1 MPLPRVSWPAAASTV
16 APAADLTGAGQSAE
30 DRNASVLCG
39 GSVIPVIYG
48 WTSIGA
54 RIASVIAHGSD
65 LLLLC
70 VISRGEIDAIES
82 ATMDGEPLPSGVTM
96 HTYAGTAGQVADPW
110 LVAAFAAQG
119 KTYADALPGI
129 AYAVV
134 RVPQSASAGFPQI
147 VFTVRGR
154 KLYDPR
160 TGLVAY
166 SDNPALAL
174 ADFLSNAVYGC
185 GLSVE
190 TAGIVACADHCD
202 QMIGGEKRRTIGLAM
217 DAQQRSGAWINAL
230 RTYAGCFVD
239 RAGGLVR
246 MIPDAPASVVMSFD
260 ASSIVDGSLKVRK
273 RGTANT
279 PTVMRVTWS
288 DPAKGFED
296 AEAEVVLAGVTSG
309 DLDRL
314 ESSIPLPGVPRYSQ
328 AVREATERLNK
339 LWLTDLEVGFEVFD
353 DGLRLLPG
361 AVIAVTHPVGLSAK
375 ALRVVKVTDKGFGRW
390 EIAGTEYDPA
400 VYSDAVT
407 TAPSTSDTDL
417 PSPLAPPS
425 VAGLALSEEVYQ
437 TQTGIYASRIAATW
451 ADAAWPLLAGYRA
464 ELYDG
469 AALLASETVKGTVWR
484 SGPLQEGRTYTV
496 RVQTLSQF
504 SGGAW
509 ANASILALGKLLP
522 PGNVAVVTGFEAG
535 GTVRLAWPAALDI
548 DIWRYEVRYVPVGGT
563 WAAGKLIDRT
573 DALRLSTAAVP
584 AGTWDFMIKAIDSVG
599 NYSTTEAR
607 CAIEVSLDTGAF
619 LVDEV
624 DFSAPVLVGMAEFR
638 LGRLG
643 VRQFI
648 TEDGASFS
656 SKFTGALSTYAN
668 PLATYHAPI
677 TQTLTTEAH
686 DFGLSLSGNWQ
697 AAISSSALSGSVAEE
712 IQLSP
717 DASTWQSTG
726 SLVAKATGRF
736 ARLRT
741 GAAAAGDTVLV
752 SIPDMGLRVDATSRY
767 EYGTATSLSSG
778 GKTITVGNYVKA
790 TGVSIVPLGT
800 QPRSYSVNNT
810 VPGNPTT
817 FEVYLFDTT
826 GAQVADDFQ
835 YEFRGV

>member
-1 MPLPRVSWPAAASTV
+1 MPLPRVAWPAPASTV
-16 APAADLTGAGQSAE
+16 APVSELSATASGAE
-30 DRNASVLCG
+30 ERNASVLAG
-39 GSVIPVIYG
+39 GGAIPVIYG
-48 WTSIGA
+48 RTTVGA
-54 RIASVIAHGSD
+54 RVATVIAHGD
-65 LLLLC
+65 ALLLLC
-70 VISRGEIDAIES
+70 VIGRGEIDAVES
-82 ATMDGEPLPSGVTM
+82 ATMDGEALPSGVEM
-96 HTYAGTAGQVADPW
+96 HAYTGTAGQTPDAW

-129 AYAVV
+129 AYAVM
-134 RVPQSASAGFPQI
+134 RVPQAASAGFPQF

-154 KLYDPR
+154 KLHDPR
-160 TGLVAY
+160 TGLTGY

-174 ADFLSNAVYGC
+174 ADFLTNTAFGC
-185 GLSVE
+185 GMGVE
-190 TAGIVACADHCD
+190 TAGIVACADRCD
-202 QMIGGEKRRTIGLAM
+202 ELVGGEKRRTLGLALTR
-217 DAQQRSGAWINAL
+217 QEKSGAWINTL

-239 RAGGLVR
+239 RAGSLAR
-246 MIPDAPASVVMSFD
+246 LIPDAPAAVAMSFD
-260 ASSIVDGSLKVRK
+260 AGSIVEGSLKLRK

-288 DPAKGFED
+288 DPAKAFED
-296 AEAEVVLAGVTSG
+296 AEAEVALSGVGAGT
-309 DLDRL
+309 LDRL
-314 ESSIPLPGVPRYSQ
+314 ESSVPLPGVTRYSQ
-328 AVREATERLNK
+328 AMREATERMNK
-339 LWLTDLEVGFEVFD
+339 LWLTDLEAGFEVFD
-353 DGLRLLPG
+353 EGLRLLPG
-361 AVIAVTHPVGLSAK
+361 AVIAVTHPAGLAAK
-375 ALRVVKVTDKGFGRW
+375 QFRVTKVSDKGFGRW
-390 EIAGTEYDPA
+390 EIAGSEYDAA
-400 VYSDAVT
+400 VYSDAVST
-407 TAPSTSDTDL
+407 LPSTPDTDL
-417 PSPLAPPS
+417 PSPLDPPAVS
-425 VAGLALSEEVYQ
+425 GLALSEEVYQ
-437 TQTGIYASRIAATW
+437 TQTGIYASRISAGWTAAG
-451 ADAAWPLLAGYRA
+451 WPLLSGYRV

-469 AALLASETVKGTVWR
+469 ATLLASETVAANLWR

-496 RVQTLSQF
+496 RVQSLSQF
-504 SGGAW
+504 AGGAW
-509 ANASILALGKLLP
+509 ASASLLAQGKLLP

-548 DIWRYEVRYVPVGGT
+548 DIWRYELRYVPVGGT
-563 WAAGKLIDRT
+563 WTAGKLIDRT

-584 AGTWDFMIKAIDSVG
+584 AGTWDFMVKAIDSVG
-599 NYSTTEAR
+599 NYSVTEAR
-607 CAIEVSLDTGAF
+607 CSIEVSLDAGAF

-656 SKFTGALSTYAN
+656 SKFTNALSTYTN

-697 AAISSSALSGSVAEE
+697 AAISSSALAGSVAEE

-726 SLVAKATGRF
+726 GLVAKATGRF

-741 GAAAAGDTVLV
+741 GAASASDTVLV
-752 SIPDMGLRVDATSRY
+752 SIPDMGLRVDATPRV
-767 EYGTATSLSSG
+767 EDGVATSLVSG
-778 GKTITVGNYVKA
+778 GKTVTVGNYAAAK
-790 TGVSIVPLGT
+790 SISITPMGT
-800 QPRSYSVNNT
+800 HPRSFSVDNIL
-810 VPGNPTT
+810 VGSPTT

>member
-48 WTSIGA
+48 RTSIGA

-134 RVPQSASAGFPQI
+134 RVPQSASAGFPKI

-160 TGLVAY
+160 TGLTGY

-239 RAGGLVR
+239 RAGGQVR

-260 ASSIVDGSLKVRK
+260 ASSIVEGSLKVRK
-273 RGTANT
+273 RGTAST

-309 DLDRL
+309 DIDRL
-314 ESSIPLPGVPRYSQ
+314 ESSIPLPGVTRYSQ

-339 LWLTDLEVGFEVFD
+339 LWLTDLEVGFEAFD

-390 EIAGTEYDPA
+390 EIAGTEYDAA

-407 TAPSTSDTDL
+407 TAPSTPDTDL

-451 ADAAWPLLAGYRA
+451 TDAAWPLLAGYRA

-469 AALLASETVKGTVWR
+469 ATLLASETVKGTVWR

-496 RVQTLSQF
+496 RVQALSQF

-509 ANASILALGKLLP
+509 ANASLFAQGKLLP
-522 PGNVAVVTGFEAG
+522 PGDVPAVSGFEAG

-548 DIWRYEVRYVPVGGT
+548 DIWRYEVRYVATGGA
-563 WAAGKLIDRT
+563 WEAGKLIDRT

-584 AGTWDFMIKAIDSVG
+584 AGTWDFMVKAIDSVG
-599 NYSTTEAR
+599 NYSPNAAR
-607 CAIEVSLDTGAF
+607 CGITVTLDAGAF
-619 LVDEV
+619 LIEEIDY
-624 DFSAPVLVGMAEFR
+624 SSPVAVGMAEYR
-638 LGRLG
+638 LGRTG
-643 VRQFI
+643 PRYFI
-648 TEDGASFS
+648 TEDAAAFGT
-656 SKFTGALSTYAN
+656 KFPAALAGYAD
-668 PLATYHAPI
+668 PLAAYHAPI
-677 TQTLTTEAH
+677 AQTLTSEAY

-697 AAISSSALSGSVAEE
+697 ASIGSSALSGSVAEE

-717 DASTWQSTG
+717 DGSAWSGTG
-726 SLVAKATGRF
+726 ATVAKATGRF

-741 GAAAAGDTVLV
+741 GAASPSGTVLV
-752 SIPDMGLRVDATSRY
+752 SVPEFSLRLDATPR
-767 EYGTATSLSSG
+767 EEDGAAASLASG
-778 GKTITVGNYVKA
+778 GKTITVGDYAAVK
-790 TGVSIVPLGT
+790 SITVTPLGT
-800 QPRSYSVNNT
+800 APKTYSVDNI
-810 VPGNPTT
+810 VVGSPTT
-817 FEVYLFDTT
+817 FEVYVFDLA
-826 GAQVADDFQ
+826 GAQIVSDFQ
-835 YEFRGV
+835 YNFKGV